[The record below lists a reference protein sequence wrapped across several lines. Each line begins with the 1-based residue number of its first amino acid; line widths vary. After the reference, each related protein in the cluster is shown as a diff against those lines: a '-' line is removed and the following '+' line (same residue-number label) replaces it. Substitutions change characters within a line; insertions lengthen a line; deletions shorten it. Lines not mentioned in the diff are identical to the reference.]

1 MTIKEVFDF
10 VDSMRPNGF
19 TEAEKTIWLNEV
31 EGKIQTE
38 VMLLSPADVRKYV
51 YSATYTTTGISFP
64 DGATM
69 VCPTHTGL
77 RPYGT
82 VTITGLTTYSAN
94 NITATI
100 RSVSSDGTT
109 LYFDNNTFSAIGE
122 TGDIGE
128 STLNYDGSGVELAVS
143 APHDKLYYTYV
154 QAMVDFYNGEYD
166 RYSNAITLW
175 NSFYDEYRKWYSHH
189 INPGTGNAYS
199 KGYYISAYGIAVK
212 HGYVGTEEEWLDTLV
227 GPQGVKGVGITS
239 ILKTSTTGLIDTY
252 TITFDDGTTTSY
264 GVANGANLTI
274 DTALSDSSENAVQ
287 NKVIKSEID
296 LKQDITSALSLGI
309 TSTTAYYGD
318 KGKTAY
324 DHSQATGNPH
334 GTTKSDIGL
343 GNVDNTSDAN
353 KPISI
358 YMQTALNAKQDGLTF
373 DSAPTDGS
381 TNPVTSNGV
390 YDALA
395 LKANK
400 AQEAWIT
407 PTLYNATGTFQYRKN
422 EFGRLEFAGSLTA
435 TSTASNILTFPAG
448 YRPASEDAYGVA
460 MATDG
465 TIGWFRVRTSGLMY
479 IASTFANKSVSFSGA
494 TIQL

>member
-10 VDSMRPNGF
+10 VDTLKPNGF
-19 TEAEKTIWLNEV
+19 TVSEKIMWLNEI

-38 VMLLSPADVRKYV
+38 VMLLSPADVRKYI
-51 YSATYTTTGISFP
+51 YSSTYTAAGISFP

-69 VCPTHTGL
+69 VCPANTGL

-82 VTITGLTTYSAN
+82 ITITGLTTYSAN

-100 RSVSSDGTT
+100 NSVSSDGKT
-109 LYFDNNTFSAIGE
+109 LYFNDDTFSATGT
-122 TGDIGE
+122 TGDAGE
-128 STLNYDGSGVELAVS
+128 ATLTYDGSGIELLVP
-143 APHDKLYYTYV
+143 APHDKLYYTYLQV
-154 QAMVDFYNGEYD
+154 MIDFYNGEYD

-189 INPGTGNAYS
+189 INPATGNAFS
-199 KGYYISAYGIAVK
+199 MGYYISAYGIALK
-212 HGYVGTEEEWLDTLV
+212 NGYTGTEEEWLDTLV

-239 ILKTSTTGLIDTY
+239 ILKTSTAGLIDTY

-274 DTALSDSSENAVQ
+274 DTALSDTSENAVQ
-287 NKVIKSEID
+287 NKVIKGEID
-296 LKQDITSALSLGI
+296 
-309 TSTTAYYGD
+309 
-318 KGKTAY
+318 
-324 DHSQATGNPH
+324 
-334 GTTKSDIGL
+334 
-343 GNVDNTSDAN
+343 
-353 KPISI
+353 
-358 YMQTALNAKQDGLTF
+358 
-373 DSAPTDGS
+373 
-381 TNPVTSNGV
+381 
-390 YDALA
+390 

-448 YRPASEDAYGVA
+448 YRPASEDAYGAVV
-460 MATDG
+460 ATDE
-465 TIGWFRVRTSGLMY
+465 TIGWFRISTSGLMY
-479 IASTFANKSVSFSGA
+479 IASMFVNKSVSFSGA